1 MHTGFA
7 QLVEDGAVGLV
18 LLVHLEVDGATP
30 ALVAVGVIVR
40 ADQHAEAVAPEQQA
54 VAREREDGQPGG
66 TRMEDVAVS
75 GRHIGEALCGEESC
89 TYDRSAIEGDT
100 EGVVARVA
108 GRIGGGERAVG
119 GDVEPRVGRQVGQV
133 GNGYGEF
140 LPRMVEQTA
149 REAERGVGH
158 QIMGEDTLVGRA
170 RCGGHFVVPLFAPI
184 DSPPVG
190 HAGSRLLAMA
200 QRIDYRAARIPQ
212 IDGAFVGIEVEVG
225 VLVAVIDLVAIDQ
238 QVTGSTDVHR
248 VAELPGGVEI
258 ALQAYAPAL
267 DVGRLPAVIIKLDPR
282 VGEIALIH
290 DAIDVAL
297 HDLVDHDVLR
307 PDLQRGGGEKQD
319 EDGEKAFHKKL
330 FTTQVSH

>member
-1 MHTGFA
+1 
-7 QLVEDGAVGLV
+7 
-18 LLVHLEVDGATP
+18 
-30 ALVAVGVIVR
+30 
-40 ADQHAEAVAPEQQA
+40 
-54 VAREREDGQPGG
+54 
-66 TRMEDVAVS
+66 
-75 GRHIGEALCGEESC
+75 
-89 TYDRSAIEGDT
+89 
-100 EGVVARVA
+100 
-108 GRIGGGERAVG
+108 
-119 GDVEPRVGRQVGQV
+119 
-133 GNGYGEF
+133 
-140 LPRMVEQTA
+140 MVEQTA

-170 RCGGHFVVPLFAPI
+170 RRRGHFVVPLFATIDYPPI
-184 DSPPVG
+184 G
-190 HAGSRLLAMA
+190 HAGSRLLAMT
-200 QRIDYRAARIPQ
+200 QRIDYRAARVPQ

-238 QVTGSTDVHR
+238 QVTGSANMHR

-258 ALQAYAPAL
+258 ALQTYAPAL
-267 DVGRLPAVIIKLDPR
+267 DVGSLPAVIIKLDPR

>member
-1 MHTGFA
+1 M
-7 QLVEDGAVGLV
+7 
-18 LLVHLEVDGATP
+18 
-30 ALVAVGVIVR
+30 IVR
-40 ADQHAEAVAPEQQA
+40 ANQHAEAVAPEQQA

-75 GRHIGEALCGEESC
+75 GRHIGEALCGKEPC
-89 TYDRSAIEGDT
+89 TYDRSAIEGDA
-100 EGVVARVA
+100 EGIVARVA
-108 GRIGGGERAVG
+108 GRIGGGERTVG
-119 GDVEPRVGRQVGQV
+119 GDVEPRVGRQVGPV
-133 GNGYGEF
+133 GDGYGEF

-149 REAERGVGH
+149 REAECGVGH

-170 RCGGHFVVPLFAPI
+170 RRGGHFVVPLFATISGPPI
-184 DSPPVG
+184 G

-200 QRIDYRAARIPQ
+200 QRIDYRAARVPQ

-225 VLVAVIDLVAIDQ
+225 MLVAVIDLVAIDQ
-238 QVTGSTDVHR
+238 QVTGSANMHR
-248 VAELPGGVEI
+248 VAELPSGVEI

-307 PDLQRGGGEKQD
+307 HCNHQRGCKKTQKGGERS
-319 EDGEKAFHKKL
+319 FHRV
-330 FTTQVSH
+330 T